1 VHCIVFFSVW
11 WAAVSLWII
20 RMVCPAGHVC
30 DKVLSTFATS
40 RGAPITG
47 RANNEQR
54 VLYKFGCQHR
64 TASVNDRLWR
74 LASAVSSGTPL
85 TRPLALLQN
94 LNAAEYRNDYWAEDK
109 DIIEDLRTPFNL
121 TASLSRVRDAKH
133 DVQDQKN
140 NEYGYSNEL

>member
-1 VHCIVFFSVW
+1 
-11 WAAVSLWII
+11 
-20 RMVCPAGHVC
+20 M
-30 DKVLSTFATS
+30 
-40 RGAPITG
+40 
-47 RANNEQR
+47 
-54 VLYKFGCQHR
+54 
-64 TASVNDRLWR
+64 
-74 LASAVSSGTPL
+74 SSGTPL

>member
-1 VHCIVFFSVW
+1 MSSSFTVNNSHGLSSRPRVRQSFVN
-11 WAAVSLWII
+11 
-20 RMVCPAGHVC
+20 VCN
-30 DKVLSTFATS
+30 
-40 RGAPITG
+40 ITG